1 MPIYQH
7 DKSVSKTPNE
17 INRIIAE
24 NVVKLRKRKKISQR
38 ELSKKSG
45 VSYASI
51 RRFESEG
58 EISLSSLT
66 KIAIV
71 LDASDELE
79 ELFTD
84 VPFASIEEVINGQ
97 EKQF

>member
-1 MPIYQH
+1 MINIFQ
-7 DKSVSKTPNE
+7 KTPHE
-17 INRIIAE
+17 INKLIAQ
-24 NVVKLRKRKKISQR
+24 NIVNLRKRKKISQK

-66 KIAIV
+66 KIAIA
-71 LDASDELE
+71 LDVSDELE
-79 ELFTD
+79 DLFTE
-84 VPFASIEEVINGQ
+84 VPFDSIEEIINGQ
-97 EKQF
+97 SK